1 MANPAKA
8 EPTRDLLRAELLS
21 QLTRQPIHFPV
32 ERQGDARALA
42 SLQPTAW
49 RALINYI
56 LKTIGSDREEKSM
69 FDAIG
74 RTLLQSLES
83 LASNATIAERPQGQ
97 GWTVEPRLPL
107 INANWIEQN
116 ASYLAEDAWF
126 CLAAVFA
133 AVSDQISL
141 IRTLR
146 AQNNAAATLI
156 SGDPRFISATAEVA
170 LMRTTSD
177 GEIKRTLADL
187 RDAKATIQKELNN
200 VAAQNARYEV
210 ALNAYDA
217 DWNDFRAA
225 KEKELAA
232 LRQQVSDSIRLDAS
246 HNLWRKRSSAHLKWS
261 FGAFAVMLVC
271 IIGLVA
277 IVLSYGLPAIEPTA
291 FEIVTRSGY
300 TTHKLIVISLCVIGA
315 AWVLRFVARSIVE
328 NMSLRSDAQ
337 HRQSMLETYLAL
349 RGEVGLKDEERVII
363 LNALFR
369 PLPGQTP
376 DENPPTPAGEALQ
389 KLFQR

>member
-1 MANPAKA
+1 MANPKA

-21 QLTRQPIHFPV
+21 QLTRRAIHFPTD
-32 ERQGDARALA
+32 RQGDARALA
-42 SLQPTAW
+42 SMQPTAW
-49 RALINYI
+49 RALINYTT
-56 LKTIGSDREEKSM
+56 KTIGTDREEKSM
-69 FDAIG
+69 FESMG
-74 RTLLQSLES
+74 RTLLQSLEAFAGHGAIVEGP
-83 LASNATIAERPQGQ
+83 LGQ
-97 GWTVEPRLPL
+97 GWIVEPRLP
-107 INANWIEQN
+107 IIDANWIEQN

-126 CLAAVFA
+126 SLAAVFV

-146 AQNNAAATLI
+146 AQNNATAASI
-156 SGDPRFISATAEVA
+156 SGDPRFISAMAEVA
-170 LMRTTSD
+170 LMRTASA

-187 RDAKATIQKELNN
+187 RDAKATIQQELNN
-200 VAAQNARYEV
+200 AAAHNARYEV
-210 ALNAYDA
+210 ALNSYEA

-246 HNLWRKRSSAHLKWS
+246 HNLWRERSSAHLKWS
-261 FGAFAVMLVC
+261 LGAFAVMLVC
-271 IIGLVA
+271 IIALVT

-376 DENPPTPAGEALQ
+376 DENPPTPAGEAFQ